1 MGDYHSDQTLAGVPA
16 MPHRDWLKATMTMP
30 HLPEMRKELRQLK
43 KEMAELK
50 SKLAKEDS

>member
-1 MGDYHSDQTLAGVPA
+1 
-16 MPHRDWLKATMTMP
+16 MP
-30 HLPEMRKELRQLK
+30 HLPEMRKELRLLK